1 MDRRRLTLIA
11 YLVVGIGALGVTMPF
26 GSRLAAQDP
35 EPVRLPRSVTVD
47 GTMTLDRRAHD
58 ACFVAVPPVLTAATS
73 LTIDT
78 DMGTVTGTLS
88 DGSGSGEYLVDKSC
102 LGTDKDQLFTAT
114 LAFSG
119 PITGTVDATTGAF
132 TATVSLVV
140 DATGSYGWFPGM
152 PEYDDYVTYGGGFV
166 CGPGAPTPTCP
177 FAEMIREQTATM
189 TGQLQ
194 PDGSVTAS
202 LDWYTGQCL
211 AITPTEVKY
220 TRDGCPT
227 TGTFA
232 LTTTS
237 LVPPINSNPEIAG
250 LAAVPERPTSND
262 VVTLTVDASDPDGD
276 VLTYQWSIDGEVQQL
291 GAAQASWPRP
301 APGDHTVD
309 VTVADPYGGT
319 DEASTVV
326 RVNEAGDDQ
335 DGDGVPDVDDLCP
348 TEYGLNADG
357 CPDFAAS
364 VGCAPARP
372 MPGDQVA
379 CAVTVAGA
387 HPGEDLQYDWYVGG
401 AGVQSGAGATWGSG
415 PLEEGSLDIQVDVF
429 GEAHSATATM
439 VLVVAGGVVDAET
452 AGFSISSV
460 GCNSGITSDEV
471 LACSAAF
478 QRTREDVGTLVV
490 VWRIDGMVA
499 SETAAAGAVSGWAL
513 DRPAPGDHTV
523 TVLAYDPV
531 TNYAQSGAAP
541 ALVRRGRNAAI
552 PPALQALAAGATVLT
567 VGAWL
572 WLEMLNRTR
581 TNDEAP
587 IPDPPARTD
596 IPFWMT
602 DPRSIAQIEED
613 EAAMQA
619 ASHGLSRDD
628 WEWNAVTGALV
639 HRNMTNAL
647 LDQQRQPELRD
658 RWHRLVSVLD
668 QNPNLK
674 ELSTFV
680 ELNEANVW
688 RGDRIDPDQLERLMR
703 AVDRYGQTIA
713 GYQRV
718 PEYTARQQAWDFAGA
733 ASQSTALRVVAG
745 LTTSGL
751 SELALQPWSTHYQ
764 MVERTRAGW
773 SEKDVEHEALNE
785 TIMYL
790 GTTVILRAGVRG
802 FGGEAGTLSRTAS
815 SPRRGTAPCAT

>member
-1 MDRRRLTLIA
+1 M
-11 YLVVGIGALGVTMPF
+11 
-26 GSRLAAQDP
+26 
-35 EPVRLPRSVTVD
+35 
-47 GTMTLDRRAHD
+47 
-58 ACFVAVPPVLTAATS
+58 LTATTS

-78 DMGTVTGTLS
+78 DMGTVTGALA
-88 DGSGSGEYLVDKSC
+88 DGTGSGEYLVDKSC

-132 TATVSLVV
+132 TATVSLLV
-140 DATGSYGWFPGM
+140 DASGSYGWFPGM

-166 CGPGAPTPTCP
+166 CGPGEPTPTCP
-177 FAEMIREQTATM
+177 FAEMVREQTATM

-211 AITPTEVKY
+211 AITPTEVTY

-227 TGTFA
+227 IGTFA
-232 LTTTS
+232 LTTTA
-237 LVPPINSNPEIAG
+237 LVPPINGNPEITG
-250 LAAVPERPTSND
+250 LAVVPATPTNND

-276 VLTYQWSIDGEVQQL
+276 ALTYQWSVDGEVQQL
-291 GAAQASWPRP
+291 GAAQASWQRP

-309 VTVADPYGGT
+309 VIVADPYGGT

-379 CAVTVAGA
+379 CAVSVAGT

-401 AGVQSGAGATWGSG
+401 AAVQSGAGATWGSG
-415 PLEEGSLDIQVDVF
+415 PLEKGSLDFEVDVF

-439 VLVVAGGVVDAET
+439 VLVVAGRRRRCRDRGFLDLVGRVQQRRHERRSAGLLGGIPT
-452 AGFSISSV
+452 AR
-460 GCNSGITSDEV
+460 D
-471 LACSAAF
+471 
-478 QRTREDVGTLVV
+478 DVGTLVV

-541 ALVRRGRNAAI
+541 ALVRPGRNTAI

-572 WLEMLNRTR
+572 WLEMFNRTR
-581 TNDEAP
+581 TADEAL
-587 IPDPPARTD
+587 IPEPPARTD
-596 IPFWMT
+596 IPSSMT
-602 DPRSIAQIEED
+602 DPRSI
-613 EAAMQA
+613 
-619 ASHGLSRDD
+619 
-628 WEWNAVTGALV
+628 
-639 HRNMTNAL
+639 
-647 LDQQRQPELRD
+647 
-658 RWHRLVSVLD
+658 
-668 QNPNLK
+668 
-674 ELSTFV
+674 
-680 ELNEANVW
+680 
-688 RGDRIDPDQLERLMR
+688 
-703 AVDRYGQTIA
+703 
-713 GYQRV
+713 
-718 PEYTARQQAWDFAGA
+718 
-733 ASQSTALRVVAG
+733 
-745 LTTSGL
+745 
-751 SELALQPWSTHYQ
+751 
-764 MVERTRAGW
+764 
-773 SEKDVEHEALNE
+773 
-785 TIMYL
+785 
-790 GTTVILRAGVRG
+790 
-802 FGGEAGTLSRTAS
+802 GEI
-815 SPRRGTAPCAT
+815 